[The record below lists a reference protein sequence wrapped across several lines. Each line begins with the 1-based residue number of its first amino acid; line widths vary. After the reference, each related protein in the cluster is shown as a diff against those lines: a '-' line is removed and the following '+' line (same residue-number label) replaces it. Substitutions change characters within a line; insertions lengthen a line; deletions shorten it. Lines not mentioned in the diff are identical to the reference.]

1 MARLAGKVA
10 LITGA
15 GTGIGLATAKLFAQE
30 GAKVVIGELDEASG
44 RAAAQATG
52 GVFLKLDVRQ
62 EADWERVM
70 GEIKARFGGLH
81 VLVNNAGVLA
91 RSSDPNVEA
100 TSLDEWRW
108 LHQVNV
114 EGVFLG
120 CRAAIPLMRESGG
133 GSIVNLSSIAGLLA
147 TPHVAAYGASK
158 GAVRQLTKSVAVHCG
173 RRGYKIRCN
182 SVHPGLIETQMGD
195 QVMSLAGADLEANK
209 EARRKMVP
217 LGELGRP
224 EDVAKCILFL
234 ASDDSRY
241 VTGAELVVDGG
252 YSVV

>member
-15 GTGIGLATAKLFAQE
+15 GTGIGLATARLFARE
-30 GAKVVIGELDEASG
+30 GARVAVGELDEASG
-44 RAAAQATG
+44 RAAAEEIG
-52 GVFLKLDVRQ
+52 GSFHKLDVRQ
-62 EADWERVM
+62 EADWTRAL
-70 GEIKARFGGLH
+70 GEVKARHGGLH
-81 VLVNNAGVLA
+81 VLVNNAGVLC
-91 RSSDPNVEA
+91 RSDEPHIEA

-108 LHQVNV
+108 LQQINV

-120 CRAAIPLMRESGG
+120 CKLVIPLLRESGG
-133 GSIVNLSSIAGLLA
+133 GAIVNLSSIAGLLA
-147 TPHVAAYGASK
+147 TPHLAAYGASK
-158 GAVRQLTKSVAVHCG
+158 GAVRQLTKSVAAHCG

-195 QVMSLAGADLEANK
+195 KVMGLGGADAAQNK
-209 EARRKMVP
+209 ELRRKAVP

-224 EDVAKCILFL
+224 EDVACCILFL

-252 YSVV
+252 YTIL